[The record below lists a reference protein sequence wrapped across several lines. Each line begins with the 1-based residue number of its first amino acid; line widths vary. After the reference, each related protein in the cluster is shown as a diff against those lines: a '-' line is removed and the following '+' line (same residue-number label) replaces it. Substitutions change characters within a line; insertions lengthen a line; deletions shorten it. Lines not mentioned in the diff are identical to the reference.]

1 MTIILQS
8 INGLVF
14 SKNSNHFILDENK
27 LAIEFAGL
35 NKLENFIE
43 KNQGITLVEIEN
55 NHHYLLKGH
64 HYLLKGIIANP
75 NNFKGMERTLR
86 GGETPLGIPPFIWG
100 LCLGIVGLVL
110 VAILAEEKELTKKAL
125 YGCIVG
131 TAISLGLRF
140 MFAFFDF
147 SFIF

>member
-1 MTIILQS
+1 MNRIIFLVTIILLS

-35 NKLENFIE
+35 SKLENFIE

-55 NHHYLLKGH
+55 NHHYLLKGI
-64 HYLLKGIIANP
+64 LANP